1 MGSGEVCCSPGFPWG
16 QGHVGLAP
24 WHLLWLLWG
33 RAQPQGPH
41 GIATPGDLCHHSGD
55 LEAPLAQPQSWCTG
69 TALAAVGLPLGDSG
83 ISVGQGQNAG
93 QGQDHNRGRSQ
104 STMWGGTRAPGV
116 EPGPHE
122 QEVRT
127 SPVLQ
132 EDAQPRGSP
141 RQVTGPAAAP
151 CPHPLPCCAGLPM
164 PCTFWGLLLLSSQP
178 GASPTL
184 VPHAEP
190 PHPSA
195 RTRSSCLSP

>member
-1 MGSGEVCCSPGFPWG
+1 MLLARVSLGTGARGAGTLATLAPAVAALGQSPAPRTPWHCHPWG
-16 QGHVGLAP
+16 LVPPP
-24 WHLLWLLWG
+24 W
-33 RAQPQGPH
+33 GP
-41 GIATPGDLCHHSGD
+41 GGT
-55 LEAPLAQPQSWCTG
+55 TG
-69 TALAAVGLPLGDSG
+69 PAVGLPLGDSG
-83 ISVGQGQNAG
+83 VIVGQGQNVG

-104 STMWGGTRAPGV
+104 STMWGGTCAPGV

-164 PCTFWGLLLLSSQP
+164 PCTFWGLPLLSSQP
-178 GASPTL
+178 GTSPTL
-184 VPHAEP
+184 MPHAEP
-190 PHPSA
+190 PHLSA
-195 RTRSSCLSP
+195 RARSSCLSP